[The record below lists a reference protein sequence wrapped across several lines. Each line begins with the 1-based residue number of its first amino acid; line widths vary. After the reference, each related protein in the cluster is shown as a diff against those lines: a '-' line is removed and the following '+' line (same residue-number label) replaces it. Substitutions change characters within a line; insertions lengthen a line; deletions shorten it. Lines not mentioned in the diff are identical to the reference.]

1 MSNPASQKSRADL
14 VKENQELRIALDA
27 AIRALTP
34 FEEPGRFFG
43 SPLFMSLVCVQ
54 TGQADQA
61 CWDVIN
67 AYIAAENKREEA
79 GIPVEH
85 IKTVDIKVKIG
96 KADSFMLPDDV
107 VENRAV
113 HLMIATLRDTEESHL
128 RMMTLR
134 QLKTMVDENLHDA
147 ELNAALEILERGDVE
162 ILKQVWIY
170 TDAVTGEE
178 YCLTDKDRKVVL
190 ETGVFVHPELGIIIE
205 DFRDHLSVYYAL
217 NTDNQEFMEWKSEYT
232 PAAMKF

>member
-14 VKENQELRIALDA
+14 VKETQELRIALDA

-43 SPLFMSLVCVQ
+43 SHLFMSLVCVQ

-67 AYIAAENKREEA
+67 AYIAAEDKREEA

-113 HLMIATLRDTEESHL
+113 HLVMATLRDTEESHL
-128 RMMTLR
+128 RMMTTR
-134 QLKTMVDENLHDA
+134 QLKAMVDENLHDA

-162 ILKQVWIY
+162 ILKQIWIY
-170 TDAVTGEE
+170 TDAVIGEE

>member
-1 MSNPASQKSRADL
+1 
-14 VKENQELRIALDA
+14 
-27 AIRALTP
+27 
-34 FEEPGRFFG
+34 
-43 SPLFMSLVCVQ
+43 MSLVCVQ

-67 AYIAAENKREEA
+67 AYIAAENTREEA

-113 HLMIATLRDTEESHL
+113 HLVISTLRDTEESHL
-128 RMMTLR
+128 RMMTPR

-147 ELNAALEILERGDVE
+147 ELNAAVEILERGDVE

-190 ETGVFVHPELGIIIE
+190 ETGVFVHPELGVIIE